1 MTFRSRTIRL
11 AALFLAALICA
22 RLVVAQDAPLQGPL
36 QAPLQALDEYINK
49 ARAEWGTPGLAIAI
63 VKDDKVVFAKGYGVR
78 KLGDSASVNERT
90 LFAIGS
96 AGKAFTAAALAV
108 LVDEGKV
115 KWDDPVTKHLK
126 EFELYDPYITREI
139 TIRDLLSHR
148 TGLDR
153 GELLWYGSTL
163 DRDEI
168 LRRIRR
174 QKPTYSFRSTFTYN
188 NIMLLAAGQI
198 IPAVTGK
205 SWDDFV
211 KERIFTPLGMTAS
224 NTSITAFKGL
234 DNVATPH
241 ARLGDNVQA
250 IPWRNVDNIA
260 PAGSINSNALD
271 LAQWLRMQL
280 GEGERENKKIVS
292 SGAVKEMHKPQMIIP
307 YNPQSPGTTLD
318 AHFTS
323 YGFGW
328 FLHDYHGRKVVQH
341 GGGIDGM
348 TALVAMMPEEKIG
361 VAVLSNIQGS
371 QLPWALMYRV
381 FDAYLGLPQQDRSA
395 TFLAALKSAQERAK
409 AAAKKVEDERVKGSK
424 PSLPLEQYAGTYQ
437 DEMYGEAT
445 VTHEEGKLVF
455 RYSPAFTGELEHW
468 HYDTFRVKWPNPT
481 VTESL
486 VTFTL
491 NAQGKAQEIKV
502 PGMADFKRVPARAA
516 TAAIR

>member
-1 MTFRSRTIRL
+1 MTFRSRSIRL
-11 AALFLAALICA
+11 VALFLIAFVSARFAA
-22 RLVVAQDAPLQGPL
+22 AQDAPSQGPL
-36 QAPLQALDEYINK
+36 QGLDEYINK
-49 ARAEWGTPGLAIAI
+49 ARADWEVPGLAIAI
-63 VKDDKVVFAKGYGVR
+63 VKDDKVIFAKGYGVR
-78 KLGDSASVNERT
+78 KLGDPAPVNERT

-96 AGKAFTAAALAV
+96 AGKAFTAAALAL
-108 LVDEGKV
+108 LVDEGKI
-115 KWDDPVTKHLK
+115 KWDDPVTKRLK
-126 EFELYDPYITREI
+126 GFELYDPYITREI

-148 TGLDR
+148 TGFDR
-153 GELLWYGSTL
+153 GELLWYGSNL

-168 LRRIRR
+168 LRRIRY

-188 NIMLLAAGQI
+188 NIMLMAAGQI

-224 NTSITAFKGL
+224 NTSVTAFKGL

-241 ARLGDNVQA
+241 ARLGDIVQA
-250 IPWRNVDNIA
+250 IQWRNVDNIA

-271 LAQWLRMQL
+271 LAQWIRLQL
-280 GEGERENKKIVS
+280 GEGVYGNKKLIS
-292 SGAVKEMHKPQMIIP
+292 PDAVKETHKPQMIIP
-307 YNPQSPGTTLD
+307 YNPQTPGTTLD

-328 FLHDYHGRKVVQH
+328 FLHDYHGRKIVQH
-341 GGGIDGM
+341 GGAIDGM
-348 TALVAMMPEEKIG
+348 SALVAMMPEEKIG
-361 VAVLSNIQGS
+361 VAVLSNLQGN

-381 FDAYLGLPQQDRSA
+381 FDAYLGLPPQDRSA
-395 TFLAALKSAQERAK
+395 TMLAAMKNLQERAK
-409 AAAKKVEDERVKGSK
+409 AAAKKIEDERVKGAK
-424 PSLPLEQYAGTYQ
+424 PSLPLEQYAGSYK

-445 VTHEEGKLVF
+445 VTQEEGKLVF
-455 RYSPAFTGELEHW
+455 HYSPAFTGELEHW

-481 VTESL
+481 ITESL

-491 NAQGKAQEIKV
+491 NAQGKVEEIKV

-516 TAAIR
+516 TAAAR

>member
-1 MTFRSRTIRL
+1 MTLRSQTIRL
-11 AALFLAALICA
+11 AALFLIALTSARFAA
-22 RLVVAQDAPLQGPL
+22 AQDAPLQG
-36 QAPLQALDEYINK
+36 LDEYINK
-49 ARAEWGTPGLAIAI
+49 ARAEWEVPGLAIAI
-63 VKDDKVVFAKGYGVR
+63 VKDDKIVFSKGYGVH
-78 KLGDSASVNERT
+78 KLGDSTPVNEQT

-96 AGKAFTAAALAV
+96 SGKAFTAAALAI
-108 LVDEGKV
+108 LVDEGKI
-115 KWDDPVTKHLK
+115 KWDDPVTKYLK
-126 EFELYDPYITREI
+126 GFELYDPYVTREI

-148 TGLDR
+148 TGFDR

-168 LRRIRR
+168 LRRIRY

-234 DNVATPH
+234 DNVAAPH
-241 ARLGDNVQA
+241 ARLGDTVQA

-260 PAGSINSNALD
+260 PAGSINSTALD

-280 GEGERENKKIVS
+280 GEGAFEGKKLISAGV
-292 SGAVKEMHKPQMIIP
+292 VKEMHKPQMIIP

-328 FLHDYHGRKVVQH
+328 FLHDYHGYKVVQH
-341 GGGIDGM
+341 GGAIDGM
-348 TALVAMMPEEKIG
+348 SALVAMLPEKKLG
-361 VAVLSNIQGS
+361 VAVLSNLQGN

-381 FDAYLGLPQQDRSA
+381 FDAYLGLPPQDHNA
-395 TFLAALKSAQERAK
+395 KLLAALKSAQERAR
-409 AAAKKVEDERVKGSK
+409 AAAKKAEDGRVKDTK
-424 PSLPLEQYAGTYQ
+424 PSLPLSLYAGTYK

-445 VTHEEGKLVF
+445 VAEVEGKLVF
-455 RYSPAFTGELEHW
+455 RYSPGFTGELEHW

-481 VTESL
+481 ITESL

-491 NAQGKAQEIKV
+491 NAQGKVEEIKV
-502 PGMADFKRVPARAA
+502 PGMADFKRVPARAT
-516 TAAIR
+516 TAAGK